1 MLQILAYVAQIA
13 GGVGI
18 LAAAATFLVHRNQLN
33 FDVIMKCNQRFQEIV
48 VDLKAGDGPQEKRAR
63 ERYVD
68 LCNEELFYFANGYL
82 PREVIEEWLGGM
94 LDYLPLFD
102 DVTGRVVHSERPPI
116 VEPGL
121 LKDYPRI
128 KEAFTVEGPDIPQS
142 PHQRKALTQRI
153 GKKVRQEPVL
163 LVLWRDIRDQ
173 LSNPNG

>member
-13 GGVGI
+13 GGIGI

-33 FDVIMKCNQRFQEIV
+33 FDVITNCNQRFQEIV

-82 PREVIEEWLGGM
+82 PREVIEEWLEGM
-94 LDYLPLFD
+94 FDYLPLFD
-102 DVTGRVVHSERPPI
+102 DKSKKVRPEHSWI
-116 VEPGL
+116 VEPGML
-121 LKDYPRI
+121 EGYPRI
-128 KEAFTVEGPDIPQS
+128 KEAFTVEV
-142 PHQRKALTQRI
+142 PHGSKVLYQRKALAQQI
-153 GKKVRQEPVL
+153 GKKVRPEPVL